1 MSKKKYIIGL
11 DLHGTLLEPG
21 EILRP
26 ELVPALIEGLG
37 KLAERA
43 ALFLCTG
50 NDLEFVDR
58 KIPAD
63 LRDCFHG
70 YVLETGCSWSP
81 DRFQEKV
88 LTTPEEQALIKDLE
102 LELKEE
108 RFPEVNYFAH
118 RLTSISLFCDRPK
131 AFYPEV
137 EAAAARL
144 GVQDRVLVTY
154 SSVAVDILPRGY
166 NKFIGLQ
173 KVAEG
178 RKTIG
183 IADSM
188 NDAALLLE
196 ADFALAPANLAPE
209 LEPLLAARGRAV
221 IPLAQARGLNS
232 SAVPIAS
239 KDETEGVLEILA
251 FLDKYL

>member
-1 MSKKKYIIGL
+1 MSKYIIGL

-26 ELVPALIEGLG
+26 ELMPALIGGLH
-37 KLAERA
+37 KIADRA
-43 ALFLCTG
+43 VLFLCTG

-88 LTTPEEQALIKDLE
+88 LTTPEEQAVIKDLE
-102 LELKEE
+102 LKLKEE

-118 RLTSISLFCDRPK
+118 RLTTISMFCDQPK
-131 AFYPEV
+131 EFYSEV

-144 GVQDRVLVTY
+144 GVRDRVTVTY
-154 SSVAVDILPRGY
+154 SSVAVDILPKGY
-166 NKFIGLQ
+166 NKFTGLK

-209 LEPLLAARGRAV
+209 LKPLLAQRGRPV
-221 IPLAQARGLNS
+221 VPLSKTEGLTS
-232 SAVPIAS
+232 PAVPIAS
-239 KDETEGVLEILA
+239 KGETEGVLEILA
-251 FLDKYL
+251 FLNEHL